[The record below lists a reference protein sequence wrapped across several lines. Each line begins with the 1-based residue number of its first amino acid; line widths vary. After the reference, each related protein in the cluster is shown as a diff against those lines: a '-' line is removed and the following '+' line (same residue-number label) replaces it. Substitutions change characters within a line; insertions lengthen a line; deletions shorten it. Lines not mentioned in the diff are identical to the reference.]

1 MALPARTGS
10 KIPEVRYSGRFLRAD
25 DRRRDVVL
33 TLSMVFVWL
42 LGFAVWIALWRYGR
56 WLSGPEGQLIRFVA
70 FCGGGFHV
78 VSMGLIRA
86 WIDRNLYRFGM

>member
-1 MALPARTGS
+1 MPPSARTGNT
-10 KIPEVRYSGRFLRAD
+10 IPEVRYSGRFVRAD
-25 DRRRDVVL
+25 DFRRDVLL

-56 WLSGPEGQLIRFVA
+56 WLSGAEGQLIRFVA
-70 FCGGGFHV
+70 FCAGGFHV

-86 WIDRNLYRFGM
+86 WIDRILCHFGR